1 MAYPISQT
9 FAIKP
14 QHVVHDNALYLTKI
28 DVYFKNKPTRSD
40 AGGVTLQL
48 REVESG
54 IPTTTVLPFSEV
66 YVEIDD
72 INTSTTAATATT
84 FTFTTPVVALVNK
97 EYAFVVIS
105 DGDDPDYQLWTSKTG
120 SADVATS
127 KKVTQDANDGTL
139 FTAGNGGAWQ
149 PVSDENLKYT
159 LYNGQ
164 LTSATGHVDLV
175 NQDVEFF
182 SLSAASGTF
191 REGEYVF
198 KSGVSPSDPVGNA
211 GQTIAVTAGNTTIQ
225 ANDPSFGS
233 LSAGEFIVINANSTV
248 FDVLEIASVTNTTI
262 LTTVDVPKYGNN
274 AATYFA
280 TIVGKVDHW
289 DADEPAQLYLKD
301 SSATQSNRFANTNT
315 LTGEV
320 SKATATIGTVLD
332 KNMSY
337 VQPNIGRTNTTRT
350 KTTMDAQRLF
360 RDDTNANYTKG
371 NIDFNNQTHFN
382 DVSTVVRS
390 RSNELADHA
399 TTRSFTFRVN
409 MSNLSS
415 QTPRYTSPLV
425 DTDTATIKMLGYDIN
440 EEYVTAGAF
449 TVGESYIIRTVGDT
463 SFTGIGAS
471 SNAVDV
477 QFTATGAGSGT
488 GTAFIDESVNDGEG
502 KARYISKS
510 ITLADN
516 LDAEDL
522 NVYLTAYR
530 PPGTT
535 IEVYAKFL
543 AEDDPEQFD
552 AKVWTQLTGQASN
565 PFSQNSNRFDFKEH
579 EFNLKSA
586 APVTNAA
593 FLNSSGVF
601 EYVNEA
607 GIKFNDFKYF
617 TIKVLFWGT
626 SHHQVPRLADIRA
639 IALAA

>member
-9 FAIKP
+9 FAIKTG
-14 QHVVHDNALYLTKI
+14 HVVNDNALYLTKI
-28 DVYFKNKPTRSD
+28 DVYFKSKPTRSD

-54 IPTTTVLPFSEV
+54 VPTTTVLPFSEV
-66 YVEIDD
+66 HLELDD
-72 INTSTTAATATT
+72 INTSATAATATT
-84 FTFTTPVVALVNK
+84 FTFTSPVVALVGK
-97 EYAFVVIS
+97 KYAFSIIT

-120 SADVATS
+120 GADVGTS
-127 KKVTQDANDGTL
+127 KKITQDANDGTL
-139 FTAGNGGAWQ
+139 FTAGNGGTWQ

-198 KSGVSPSDPVGNA
+198 KSGVSNA
-211 GQTIAVTAGNTTIQ
+211 GQNIAVTAGNTTIQ
-225 ANDPSFGS
+225 AASASFGS
-233 LSAGEFIVINANSTV
+233 LSAGQHIVINANSTV

-262 LTTVDVPKYGNN
+262 LTTVDVPKYSNT
-274 AATYFA
+274 AATYFV
-280 TIVGKVDHW
+280 TIVGKVDLW

-301 SSATQSNRFANTNT
+301 SSATQSSKFAATNT

-320 SKATATIGTVLD
+320 SKATATIGTVLN

-371 NIDFNNQTHFN
+371 NIDFNNQTYFN

-415 QTPRYTSPLV
+415 QTPRYTSPFV
-425 DTDTATIKMLGYDIN
+425 DTDAATIKMFEYDIN
-440 EEYVTAGAF
+440 EQYVTAGSF
-449 TVGESYIIRTVGDT
+449 TVGESYIIRTVGST
-463 SFTGIGAS
+463 SFTGIGAG

-477 QFTATGAGSGT
+477 QFTATGVGSGT
-488 GTAFIDESVNDGEG
+488 GTAFIDESVSDAEG
-502 KARYISKS
+502 KARYISKLV
-510 ITLADN
+510 TLADN

-617 TIKVLFWGT
+617 AIKVLFWGEG
-626 SHHQVPRLADIRA
+626 HHQVPRLADIRA

>member
-14 QHVVHDNALYLTKI
+14 QHVVNDNALYLTKI
-28 DVYFKNKPTRSD
+28 DVYFKSKPTRSD

-66 YVEIDD
+66 HLELDD
-72 INTSTTAATATT
+72 INTSATAATATT
-84 FTFTTPVVALVNK
+84 FTFTSPVVALVGR

-120 SADVATS
+120 GADVATS

-139 FTAGNGGAWQ
+139 FAAATGGSFQ

-164 LTSATGHVDLV
+164 LTSATGYVDLT

-198 KSGVSPSDPVGNA
+198 KSGVSNA
-211 GQTIAVTAGNTTIQ
+211 AQNIAVTAGNTTIQ
-225 ANDPSFGS
+225 AASASFGS

-248 FDVLEIASVTNTTI
+248 FDVLEIASVSNTTI
-262 LTTVDVPKYGNN
+262 LTTVDVPKFSNT

-289 DADEPAQLYLKD
+289 DDSEPAQLYLKD

-350 KTTMDAQRLF
+350 KTTMSARLF
-360 RDDTNANYTKG
+360 RDDTNANYTKAP
-371 NIDFNNQTHFN
+371 IEFNNQTYF
-382 DVSTVVRS
+382 DFASTVVRS

-399 TTRSFTFRVN
+399 TTRSFALRVN

-415 QTPRYTSPLV
+415 QTPRYTSPFV
-425 DTDTATIKMLGYDIN
+425 DTDAATIKMFEYDIN
-440 EEYVTAGAF
+440 EQYVTAGSF
-449 TVGESYIIRTVGDT
+449 TVGESYIIRTVGST
-463 SFTGIGAS
+463 SFTGIGAG

-477 QFTATGAGSGT
+477 QFTATGVGSGT
-488 GTAFIDESVNDGEG
+488 GTAFIDESVNDAEG
-502 KARYISKS
+502 KARYISKLV
-510 ITLADN
+510 TLADN

-543 AEDDPEQFD
+543 AEDDPEQLD

-586 APVTNAA
+586 ATVTNAA

-617 TIKVLFWGT
+617 AIKVLFWGEG
-626 SHHQVPRLADIRA
+626 HHQVPRLADIRA

>member
-14 QHVVHDNALYLTKI
+14 QHVVNDNALYLTKI
-28 DVYFKNKPTRSD
+28 DVYFKSKPTRSD

-66 YVEIDD
+66 YVELDD

-84 FTFTTPVVALVNK
+84 FTFTSPVAVLVGR
-97 EYAFVVIS
+97 EYAFSIIT
-105 DGDDPDYQLWTSKTG
+105 DGDDPDYKLWTSKTG
-120 SADVATS
+120 GADVATS

-139 FTAGNGGAWQ
+139 FTASNGGNWQ
-149 PVSDENLKYT
+149 SVSDENLKYT

-164 LTSATGHVDLV
+164 LTSATGYVELV

-198 KSGVSPSDPVGNA
+198 KSGVSNA
-211 GQTIAVTAGNTTIQ
+211 AENIAVTAGNTTIQ
-225 ANDPSFGS
+225 AADPSFGS

-262 LTTVDVPKYGNN
+262 LTTVDVPKYTNPST
-274 AATYFA
+274 TYFT

-301 SSATQSNRFANTNT
+301 SSATQSNKFANTNT

-320 SKATATIGTVLD
+320 SKATGTIGTVLN

-360 RDDTNANYTKG
+360 RDDTNVNYTKG
-371 NIDFNNQTHFN
+371 NIDFNNQTYFN

-415 QTPRYTSPLV
+415 QTPRYTSPFV
-425 DTDTATIKMLGYDIN
+425 DTDAATIKMFEYDIN
-440 EEYVTAGAF
+440 EQYVTAGSF

-488 GTAFIDESVNDGEG
+488 GTAFIDESVSDAEG
-502 KARYISKS
+502 KARYISKLV
-510 ITLADN
+510 TLADN

-579 EFNLKSA
+579 EFNLKLA

-617 TIKVLFWGT
+617 AIKVLFWGEG
-626 SHHQVPRLADIRA
+626 HHQVPRLADIRA

>member
-14 QHVVHDNALYLTKI
+14 QHVVNDNALYLTKI
-28 DVYFKNKPTRSD
+28 DVYFKSKPTRSD

-66 YVEIDD
+66 YVELDD

-84 FTFTTPVVALVNK
+84 FTFTSPVAVLVGR
-97 EYAFVVIS
+97 EYAFSIIT
-105 DGDDPDYQLWTSKTG
+105 DGDDPDYKLWTSKTG
-120 SADVATS
+120 GADVATS

-139 FTAGNGGAWQ
+139 FTASNGGNWQ
-149 PVSDENLKYT
+149 SVSDENLKYT

-164 LTSATGHVDLV
+164 LTSATGYVELV

-198 KSGVSPSDPVGNA
+198 KSGVSNA
-211 GQTIAVTAGNTTIQ
+211 TENIAVTAGNTTIQ
-225 ANDPSFGS
+225 AADPSFGS

-262 LTTVDVPKYGNN
+262 LTTVDVPKYTNPST
-274 AATYFA
+274 TYFT
-280 TIVGKVDHW
+280 TIVGKVDLW
-289 DADEPAQLYLKD
+289 DDSEPAQLYLKD
-301 SSATQSNRFANTNT
+301 SSATQSNKFANTNT

-320 SKATATIGTVLD
+320 SKATGTIGTVLN

-360 RDDTNANYTKG
+360 RDDTNVNYTKG
-371 NIDFNNQTHFN
+371 NIDFNNQTYFN

-409 MSNLSS
+409 MSNLSP
-415 QTPRYTSPLV
+415 QTPRYTSPFV
-425 DTDTATIKMLGYDIN
+425 DTDAATIKMFEYDIN
-440 EEYVTAGAF
+440 EQYVTAGSF

-488 GTAFIDESVNDGEG
+488 GTAFIDESVSDAEG
-502 KARYISKS
+502 KARYISKLV
-510 ITLADN
+510 TLADN

-617 TIKVLFWGT
+617 AIKVLFWGEG
-626 SHHQVPRLADIRA
+626 HHQVPRLADIRA

>member
-14 QHVVHDNALYLTKI
+14 QHVANDNALYLTKI
-28 DVYFKNKPTRSD
+28 DVYFKSKPTRSD
-40 AGGVTLQL
+40 AGGITLQL

-66 YVEIDD
+66 YLELDD
-72 INTSTTAATATT
+72 INTSATAATATT

-120 SADVATS
+120 GADVATS
-127 KKVTQDANDGTL
+127 KKVTQDANDGKL
-139 FTAGNGGAWQ
+139 FTAGNGGTWQ
-149 PVSDENLKYT
+149 SVSDENLKYT

-164 LTSATGHVDLV
+164 LTSATGYVELV

-198 KSGVSPSDPVGNA
+198 KSGVSNA
-211 GQTIAVTAGNTTIQ
+211 AQNIAVTAGNTTIQ
-225 ANDPSFGS
+225 AASASFGS

-248 FDVLEIASVTNTTI
+248 FDVLEIASVSNTTI
-262 LTTVDVPKYGNN
+262 LTTVDVPKFSNT

-301 SSATQSNRFANTNT
+301 SSATQSNKFANTNT
-315 LTGEV
+315 LTGEI
-320 SKATATIGTVLD
+320 SKATGTIGTVLNKD
-332 KNMSY
+332 MDFI
-337 VQPNIGRTNTTRT
+337 QPNIGRTNTTRT

-371 NIDFNNQTHFN
+371 NIDFNDQTYFN

-425 DTDTATIKMLGYDIN
+425 DTDTATIKMFGYDIN
-440 EEYVTAGAF
+440 EEYVTAGSF
-449 TVGESYIIRTVGDT
+449 TVGESYIIRTVGST
-463 SFTGIGAS
+463 SFTGIGAG

-579 EFNLKSA
+579 EFNLQLA

-626 SHHQVPRLADIRA
+626 SHNKVPRLADIRA

>member
-14 QHVVHDNALYLTKI
+14 QHVVNDNALYLTKI
-28 DVYFKNKPTRSD
+28 DVYFKSKPTRSD

-66 YVEIDD
+66 HLELDD
-72 INTSTTAATATT
+72 INTSATAATATT
-84 FTFTTPVVALVNK
+84 FTFTSPVAVLVGR

-105 DGDDPDYQLWTSKTG
+105 DGDDPDYQVWISKTG
-120 SADVATS
+120 GADVGTS

-139 FTAGNGGAWQ
+139 FAAATGGSFQ

-164 LTSATGHVDLV
+164 LTSATGHVDLT

-198 KSGVSPSDPVGNA
+198 KSGVGNA

-225 ANDPSFGS
+225 AATASFGS

-248 FDVLEIASVTNTTI
+248 FDVLEIASVSNTTI
-262 LTTVDVPKYGNN
+262 LTTVDVPKYGNT

-289 DADEPAQLYLKD
+289 DDSEPAQLYLKD
-301 SSATQSNRFANTNT
+301 SSATQSNKFEATNT

-320 SKATATIGTVLD
+320 SKATATIGTVLN

-350 KTTMDAQRLF
+350 KTTMSARLF
-360 RDDTNANYTKG
+360 RDDTNANYTKAP
-371 NIDFNNQTHFN
+371 IEFNNQTYF
-382 DVSTVVRS
+382 DFASTVVRS

-399 TTRSFTFRVN
+399 TTRSFALRVN

-415 QTPRYTSPLV
+415 QTPRYTSPFV
-425 DTDTATIKMLGYDIN
+425 DTDAATIKMFEYDIN
-440 EEYVTAGAF
+440 EQYVTAGSF
-449 TVGESYIIRTVGDT
+449 TVGESYIIRTVGST
-463 SFTGIGAS
+463 SFTGIGAG

-477 QFTATGAGSGT
+477 QFTATGVGSGT
-488 GTAFIDESVNDGEG
+488 GTAFIDESVNDAEG
-502 KARYISKS
+502 KARYISKLV
-510 ITLADN
+510 TLADN

-543 AEDDPEQFD
+543 AEDDPEQLD

-586 APVTNAA
+586 ATVTNAA

-617 TIKVLFWGT
+617 AIKVLFWGEG
-626 SHHQVPRLADIRA
+626 HHQVPRLADIRA

>member
-14 QHVVHDNALYLTKI
+14 QHVVNDNALYLTKI
-28 DVYFKNKPTRSD
+28 DVYFKSKPTRSD

-54 IPTTTVLPFSEV
+54 IPTTNVLPFSEV
-66 YVEIDD
+66 YLELDD
-72 INTSTTAATATT
+72 INTSATAATATT
-84 FTFTTPVVALVNK
+84 FTFTSPVVALVGR

-120 SADVATS
+120 GADVGTS

-139 FTAGNGGAWQ
+139 FAAATGGSFQ

-164 LTSATGHVDLV
+164 LTSATGYVDLT

-198 KSGVSPSDPVGNA
+198 KSGVGNA
-211 GQTIAVTAGNTTIQ
+211 AQNIAVTAGNTTIQ
-225 ANDPSFGS
+225 AASASFGS

-248 FDVLEIASVTNTTI
+248 FDVLEIASVSNTTI
-262 LTTVDVPKYGNN
+262 LTTVDVPKYSNN
-274 AATYFA
+274 STTYFT

-350 KTTMDAQRLF
+350 KTTMSARLF
-360 RDDTNANYTKG
+360 RDDTNANYTKAP
-371 NIDFNNQTHFN
+371 IEFNNQTYF
-382 DVSTVVRS
+382 DFASTVVRS

-399 TTRSFTFRVN
+399 TTRSFALRVN

-415 QTPRYTSPLV
+415 QTPRYTSPFV
-425 DTDTATIKMLGYDIN
+425 DTDAATIKMFEYDIN
-440 EEYVTAGAF
+440 EQYVTAGSF
-449 TVGESYIIRTVGDT
+449 TVGESYIIRTVGST
-463 SFTGIGAS
+463 SFTGIGAG

-477 QFTATGAGSGT
+477 QFTATGVGSGT
-488 GTAFIDESVNDGEG
+488 GTAFIDESVNDAEG
-502 KARYISKS
+502 KARYISKLV
-510 ITLADN
+510 TLADN

-543 AEDDPEQFD
+543 AEDDPEQLD

-586 APVTNAA
+586 ATVTNAA

-617 TIKVLFWGT
+617 AIKVLFWGEG
-626 SHHQVPRLADIRA
+626 HHQVPRLADIRA

>member
-14 QHVVHDNALYLTKI
+14 QHVVNDNALYLTKI
-28 DVYFKNKPTRSD
+28 DVYFKSKPTRSD

-54 IPTTTVLPFSEV
+54 IPTTNVLPFSEV
-66 YVEIDD
+66 YLELDD
-72 INTSTTAATATT
+72 INTSATAATATT
-84 FTFTTPVVALVNK
+84 FTFTSPVVALVGR

-120 SADVATS
+120 GADVGTS

-139 FTAGNGGAWQ
+139 FAAATGGSFQ

-164 LTSATGHVDLV
+164 LTSATGYVDLT

-198 KSGVSPSDPVGNA
+198 KSGVSNA
-211 GQTIAVTAGNTTIQ
+211 AQNIAVTAGNTTIQ
-225 ANDPSFGS
+225 AASASFGS

-248 FDVLEIASVTNTTI
+248 FDVLEIASVSNTTI
-262 LTTVDVPKYGNN
+262 LTTVDVPKYSNN
-274 AATYFA
+274 STTYFT

-350 KTTMDAQRLF
+350 KTTMSARLF
-360 RDDTNANYTKG
+360 RDDTNANYTKAP
-371 NIDFNNQTHFN
+371 IEFNNQTYF
-382 DVSTVVRS
+382 DFASTVVRS

-399 TTRSFTFRVN
+399 TTRSFALRVN

-415 QTPRYTSPLV
+415 QTPRYTSPFV
-425 DTDTATIKMLGYDIN
+425 DTDAATIKMFEYDIN
-440 EEYVTAGAF
+440 EQYVTAGSF
-449 TVGESYIIRTVGDT
+449 TVGESYIIRTVGST
-463 SFTGIGAS
+463 SFTGIGAG

-477 QFTATGAGSGT
+477 QFTATGVGSGT
-488 GTAFIDESVNDGEG
+488 GTAFIDESVNDAEG
-502 KARYISKS
+502 KARYISKLV
-510 ITLADN
+510 TLADN

-543 AEDDPEQFD
+543 AEDDPEQLD

-586 APVTNAA
+586 ATVTNAA

-617 TIKVLFWGT
+617 AIKVLFWGEG
-626 SHHQVPRLADIRA
+626 HHQVPRLADIRA

>member
-14 QHVVHDNALYLTKI
+14 QHVVNDNALYLTKI
-28 DVYFKNKPTRSD
+28 DVYFKSKPTRSD

-66 YVEIDD
+66 HLELDD

-84 FTFTTPVVALVNK
+84 FTFTSPVVALVGK
-97 EYAFVVIS
+97 EYAIS
-105 DGDDPDYQLWTSKTG
+105 IITDGNDPDYQVWISKTG
-120 SADVATS
+120 ATDVASS
-127 KKVTQDANDGTL
+127 KKITQDANDGTL
-139 FTAGNGGAWQ
+139 FTAGNGGNWQ
-149 PVSDENLKYT
+149 PVKDENLKYT

-164 LTSATGHVDLV
+164 LTSDTGHVDLV

-198 KSGVSPSDPVGNA
+198 KSGVSAASEN
-211 GQTIAVTAGNTTIQ
+211 IAVTAGNTTIQ
-225 ANDPSFGS
+225 AASASFGS
-233 LSAGEFIVINANSTV
+233 LSAGQFIVINANSTV
-248 FDVLEIASVTNTTI
+248 FDVLEIASVSNTTI
-262 LTTVDVPKYGNN
+262 LTTVDVPKYSNT

-320 SKATATIGTVLD
+320 SKATGTIGTVLD

-337 VQPNIGRTNTTRT
+337 VQPNISRTNTTRT
-350 KTTMDAQRLF
+350 KTTMNAQRLF
-360 RDDTNANYTKG
+360 RDDTNANYTKN
-371 NIDFNNQTHFN
+371 NIDFNNQTYFN

-409 MSNLSS
+409 MKNLSS
-415 QTPRYTSPLV
+415 VTPRYTSPFV
-425 DTDTATIKMLGYDIN
+425 DTDTATVKMFEYDIN
-440 EEYVTAGAF
+440 EQYVTAGSF
-449 TVGESYIIRTVGDT
+449 TVGESYIIRTVGST
-463 SFTGIGAS
+463 SFTGIGAG

-488 GTAFIDESVNDGEG
+488 GTAFIDESVNDAEG
-502 KARYISKS
+502 KARYISKLV
-510 ITLADN
+510 TLADN

-543 AEDDPEQFD
+543 AEDDPEQLD

-579 EFNLKSA
+579 EFNLQSA

-601 EYVNEA
+601 EYVNGA

-617 TIKVLFWGT
+617 AIKVLFWGEG
-626 SHHQVPRLADIRA
+626 HHQVPRLADIRA

>member
-14 QHVVHDNALYLTKI
+14 QHVVNDNALYLTKI
-28 DVYFKNKPTRSD
+28 DVYFKSKPTRSD

-66 YVEIDD
+66 YVELDD

-84 FTFTTPVVALVNK
+84 FTFTSPVAVLVGR
-97 EYAFVVIS
+97 EYAFSIIT
-105 DGDDPDYQLWTSKTG
+105 DGDDPDYKLWTSKTG
-120 SADVATS
+120 GADVATS

-139 FTAGNGGAWQ
+139 FTASNGGNWQ
-149 PVSDENLKYT
+149 SVSDENLKYT

-164 LTSATGHVDLV
+164 LTSATGYVELV

-198 KSGVSPSDPVGNA
+198 KSGVSNA
-211 GQTIAVTAGNTTIQ
+211 TENIAVTAGNTTIQ
-225 ANDPSFGS
+225 AASASFGS

-262 LTTVDVPKYGNN
+262 LTTVDVPKYTNPST
-274 AATYFA
+274 TYFT

-301 SSATQSNRFANTNT
+301 SSATQSNKFEATNT

-320 SKATATIGTVLD
+320 SKATATIGTVLN

-360 RDDTNANYTKG
+360 RDDTNVNYTKG
-371 NIDFNNQTHFN
+371 NIDFNNQTYFN

-409 MSNLSS
+409 MSNLSP
-415 QTPRYTSPLV
+415 QTPRYTSPFV
-425 DTDTATIKMLGYDIN
+425 DTDAATIKMFEYDIN
-440 EEYVTAGAF
+440 EQYVTAGSF

-488 GTAFIDESVNDGEG
+488 GTAFIDESVSDAEG
-502 KARYISKS
+502 KARYISKLV
-510 ITLADN
+510 TLADN

-579 EFNLKSA
+579 EFNLKLA

-617 TIKVLFWGT
+617 AIKVLFWGEG
-626 SHHQVPRLADIRA
+626 HHQVPRLADIRA

>member
-14 QHVVHDNALYLTKI
+14 QHVVNDNALYLTKI
-28 DVYFKNKPTRSD
+28 DVYFKSKPTRSD

-54 IPTTTVLPFSEV
+54 IPTTNVLPFSEV
-66 YVEIDD
+66 YLELDD
-72 INTSTTAATATT
+72 INTSATAATATT
-84 FTFTTPVVALVNK
+84 FTFTSPVVALVGR

-120 SADVATS
+120 GADVGTS

-139 FTAGNGGAWQ
+139 FAAATGGSFQ

-164 LTSATGHVDLV
+164 LTSATGYVDLT

-198 KSGVSPSDPVGNA
+198 KSGVSNA
-211 GQTIAVTAGNTTIQ
+211 AQNIAVTAGNTTIQ
-225 ANDPSFGS
+225 AASASFGS

-248 FDVLEIASVTNTTI
+248 FDVLEIASVSNTTI
-262 LTTVDVPKYGNN
+262 LTTVDVPKYSNN
-274 AATYFA
+274 STTYFT

-350 KTTMDAQRLF
+350 KTTMSARLF
-360 RDDTNANYTKG
+360 RDDTNANYTKAP
-371 NIDFNNQTHFN
+371 IEFNNQTYF
-382 DVSTVVRS
+382 DFASTVVRS

-399 TTRSFTFRVN
+399 TTRSFALRVN

-415 QTPRYTSPLV
+415 QTPRYTSPFV
-425 DTDTATIKMLGYDIN
+425 DTDAATIKMFEYDIN
-440 EEYVTAGAF
+440 EQYVTAGSF
-449 TVGESYIIRTVGDT
+449 TVGESYIIRTVGST
-463 SFTGIGAS
+463 SFTGIGAG

-477 QFTATGAGSGT
+477 QFTATGVGSGT
-488 GTAFIDESVNDGEG
+488 GTAFIDESVNDAEG
-502 KARYISKS
+502 KARYISKLV
-510 ITLADN
+510 TLADN

-543 AEDDPEQFD
+543 AEDDPEQLD

-586 APVTNAA
+586 ATVTNAA

>member
-14 QHVVHDNALYLTKI
+14 QHVVNDNALYLTKI
-28 DVYFKNKPTRSD
+28 DVYFKSKPTRSD

-66 YVEIDD
+66 YVELDD

-84 FTFTTPVVALVNK
+84 FTFTSPVAVLVGR
-97 EYAFVVIS
+97 EYAFSIIT
-105 DGDDPDYQLWTSKTG
+105 DGDDPDYKLWTSKTG
-120 SADVATS
+120 GADVATS

-139 FTAGNGGAWQ
+139 FTASNGGNWQ
-149 PVSDENLKYT
+149 SVSDENLKYT

-164 LTSATGHVDLV
+164 LTSATGYVELV

-198 KSGVSPSDPVGNA
+198 KSGVSNA
-211 GQTIAVTAGNTTIQ
+211 AENIAVTAGNTTIQ
-225 ANDPSFGS
+225 AASASFGS

-248 FDVLEIASVTNTTI
+248 FDVLEIASVSNTTI
-262 LTTVDVPKYGNN
+262 LTTVDVPKFSNT

-280 TIVGKVDHW
+280 TIVGKVDLW
-289 DADEPAQLYLKD
+289 DDSEPAQLYLKD
-301 SSATQSNRFANTNT
+301 SSATQSNKFANTNT

-320 SKATATIGTVLD
+320 SKATGTIGTVLN

-360 RDDTNANYTKG
+360 RDDTNVNYTKG
-371 NIDFNNQTHFN
+371 NIDFNNQTYFN

-409 MSNLSS
+409 MSNLSP
-415 QTPRYTSPLV
+415 QTPRYTSPFV
-425 DTDTATIKMLGYDIN
+425 DTDAATIKMFEYDIN
-440 EEYVTAGAF
+440 EQYVTAGSF

-488 GTAFIDESVNDGEG
+488 GTAFIDESVSDAEG
-502 KARYISKS
+502 KARYISKLV
-510 ITLADN
+510 TLADN

-617 TIKVLFWGT
+617 AIKVLFWGEG
-626 SHHQVPRLADIRA
+626 HHQVPRLADIRA